1 MPSSANPTPPRAQS
15 IEELFK
21 KAAAP
26 APAPSKSG
34 GAAPPKTDKSKPK
47 AATTVEKLEDKISD
61 VRLREIEKA
70 ARLKAQQRGLPYLN
84 FQDGYPIPPEAIAS
98 LTREEAERLQVV
110 VFFRSDDQVRIATT
124 ELTKEVDELKERLAK
139 DLNATVIPYLV
150 SQTSLDIALK
160 LYDALPEI
168 KEVIYGVRIEEAT
181 LEKYANEITDLKK
194 LQETITKVSTTDIVA
209 LVLGGALKLNA
220 SDVHIEAEEKD
231 VRIRYRIDG
240 ELNDAAILPRDAWKQ
255 LISRFKLLAGVKMNI
270 DDVPQDGRITI
281 YLTSEKVDIRVS
293 FLPTAFGESVV
304 MRLLRPKSIALEFE
318 QLGVRGRAWEQ
329 LKREIERPNGMI
341 ITTGPTGSGKTTTLY
356 AILKR
361 LNTPDIKIIT
371 LEEPIE
377 YKLQG
382 INQSQI
388 DYSKDYTFIKG
399 LRSILRQDPDV
410 VMVGE
415 IRDLDTAEIAIQA
428 ALTGHLVISTIHTN
442 SAAGAMPRFLSM
454 GVKPF
459 LLAPAIN
466 CVIGQRLVRRINP
479 EHKVPVELSPSILA
493 QVKAELSKLHPDV
506 LKEYKVDLNNL
517 KFYGPKEGVEQGYK
531 GRIGIYEI
539 FSMTKEIE
547 ALILSGKVSE
557 YDMIEIALKN
567 GMITMAQ
574 DGLLKALD
582 GLTTVEEV
590 LRAAELQALEE
601 EPEEAVP
608 PAPPTLPP
616 TNPAA

>member
-1 MPSSANPTPPRAQS
+1 MASSANTNPPRAQS

-21 KAAAP
+21 KSAAP
-26 APAPSKSG
+26 AATG
-34 GAAPPKTDKSKPK
+34 GAAAGKPAKTAKGKPTGLS
-47 AATTVEKLEDKISD
+47 AVEKLEEKISD
-61 VRLREIEKA
+61 VRLKEIERIAQEKA
-70 ARLKAQQRGLPYLN
+70 EELGMPYLN
-84 FQDGYPIPPEAIAS
+84 FQDGYPIPPEAIACIP
-98 LTREEAERLQVV
+98 RAEAERLKTV
-110 VFFRSDDQVRIATT
+110 VFFRGGDQLRLATVEPSK
-124 ELTKEVDELKERLAK
+124 ELDQLKEKLAK
-139 DLNATVIPYLV
+139 DFASTVVTYLV

-160 LYDALPEI
+160 IYDALPEI

-181 LEKYANEITDLKK
+181 LEKYATEITDLKK
-194 LQETITKVSTTDIVA
+194 LQETIVKVSTSDIVA

-270 DDVPQDGRITI
+270 DNVPQDGRITI
-281 YLTSEKVDIRVS
+281 YLTNEKVDIRVS

-318 QLGVRGRAWEQ
+318 QLGIRGRAWEM

-356 AILKR
+356 AVLKR
-361 LNTPDIKIIT
+361 LNTPDVKIIT
-371 LEEPIE
+371 LEDPIE

-388 DYSKDYTFIKG
+388 DYSRDYTFVKG

-442 SAAGAMPRFLSM
+442 SAAGAIPRFLSM

-466 CVIGQRLVRRINP
+466 CVIGQRLVKRINP
-479 EHKVPVELSPSILA
+479 DAKAPVELAPSILA
-493 QVKAELSKLHPDV
+493 QVKAELSKLHPDI
-506 LKEYKVDLNNL
+506 LKEYKVDLENL
-517 KFYGPKEGVEQGYK
+517 KFFGPKEGAETPYK
-531 GRIGIYEI
+531 GRVGIYEI

-547 ALILSGKVSE
+547 TLILSGKVSE
-557 YDMIEIALKN
+557 YEMIDIALKN

-601 EPEEAVP
+601 EPEEVLPPVP
-608 PAPPTLPP
+608 PPPPANP
-616 TNPAA
+616 TA

>member
-1 MPSSANPTPPRAQS
+1 MSSSANTTPPRAQS

-21 KAAAP
+21 KSAAP
-26 APAPSKSG
+26 AATPAKST
-34 GAAPPKTDKSKPK
+34 GAAPPKPDKTKPK
-47 AATTVEKLEDKISD
+47 APTTVEKLEGKISD

-70 ARLKAQQRGLPYLN
+70 ARLKAQENGLPYLN

-98 LTREEAERLQVV
+98 LAREEAERFKVV

-124 ELTKEVDELKERLAK
+124 DLTKEVEEIKDRLAK

-255 LISRFKLLAGVKMNI
+255 LISRFKLLAGTKMNI

-281 YLTSEKVDIRVS
+281 YLTNEKVDIRVS

-466 CVIGQRLVRRINP
+466 CVIGQRLVRRINQDV
-479 EHKVPVELSPSILA
+479 KVPVELAPSILA
-493 QVKAELSKLHPDV
+493 QVKTELSKLHPDV

-517 KFYGPKEGVEQGYK
+517 KFYGPKEGAETPYK
-531 GRIGIYEI
+531 GRVGIYEI

-601 EPEEAVP
+601 EPEEV
-608 PAPPTLPP
+608 LPP
-616 TNPAA
+616 IPPPNTGTA